1 MKVILDAAMASAA
14 FLAAAAPAS
23 AQPRPQQCLR
33 NNQIDSFSAIRGDER
48 NIILIDRFRNK
59 YKVGFNRVC
68 DGVDFNG
75 SLAIRNRSN
84 FGLSCVSRGDEV
96 ISRGFAGQR
105 ERCVIT
111 SVQPYTAAMERA
123 DRRDARERRYSR

>member
-1 MKVILDAAMASAA
+1 MKVILAAAMASAA

-33 NNQIDSFSAIRGDER
+33 NNQLDSFSAIRGDER

-96 ISRGFAGQR
+96 ISRIPLRWSGPTVGTPANAA
-105 ERCVIT
+105 
-111 SVQPYTAAMERA
+111 TAANVLNFGG
-123 DRRDARERRYSR
+123 S